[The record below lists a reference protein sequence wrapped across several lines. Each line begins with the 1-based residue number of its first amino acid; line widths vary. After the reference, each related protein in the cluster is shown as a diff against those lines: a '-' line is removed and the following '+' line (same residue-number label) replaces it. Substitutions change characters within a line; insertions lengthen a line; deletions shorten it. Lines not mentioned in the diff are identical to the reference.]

1 MSAEDVLAKAKK
13 RSTGDVLGAAKARKE
28 PEAPEVERQSIP
40 ETAMHSGL
48 QGVSF
53 GMADEAQGLIG
64 GAFEGG
70 KVALEGLG
78 LSEPEES
85 LADPDITGERESLA
99 SPPPVTKGE
108 GSNRKD
114 ALERI
119 LAGYKDTRD
128 RERLAVHQG
137 EADNP
142 KTAFV
147 SEMVGGALAPLPVKG
162 GLAKQ
167 GLAAGGLFGFGKS
180 EASDAGD
187 MALDTLEGAGVG
199 WATGKVMQGSGN
211 WLKRIASER
220 ALRAAGAQKPDF
232 NMLAKQS
239 PDGNRM
245 AEARRLGKRLLEQT
259 DDDGKRV
266 LGWLDNPEALSP
278 KLAEATKETGEAIGG
293 HIDSIQDGISL
304 SRSPREAFPP
314 LPPGAPEF
322 APVLGRPVSMTE
334 IAKRLMAEADEA
346 ALQPGSKP
354 YADALRKEA
363 ETLLQQA
370 EARAAA
376 GGYSSLTLPET
387 EAAKRGLA
395 GAVKKMSWLEK
406 STPPAEAKK
415 QASRSFR
422 KASEEVIEQMA
433 GPDEKATFKAL
444 KDRYADLKTLRDIAQ
459 RGEISEAARMP
470 MGLTEQ
476 NSMLAAIATGGAPV
490 EQLAKAGGAGLLS
503 RLTRGRGDAFAARA
517 AELAAEVPG
526 EAANKAAIQSLTP
539 EAEER
544 QRLFKLISNLGVG
557 KKSK

>member
-187 MALDTLEGAGVG
+187 MVLDTATGAGTG
-199 WATGKVMQGSGN
+199 WLTGKVMQGGGN
-211 WLKRIASER
+211 WLKRMASER

-232 NMLAKQS
+232 TALAKQS
-239 PDGNRM
+239 PSGDKRAM
-245 AEARRLGKRLLEQT
+245 ARKLGDRLLKET
-259 DDDGKRV
+259 TEDGKRV
-266 LGWLDNPEALSP
+266 LGWLDNPEAIAP
-278 KLAEATKETGEAIGG
+278 KLERATKETGEAIGG
-293 HIDSIQDGISL
+293 HVDVMQDAIAHT
-304 SRSPREAFPP
+304 RSPRASFPP

-322 APVLGRPVSMTE
+322 APVTGRPVSMVE
-334 IAKRLMAEADEA
+334 IGQKLLAEAEEA

-354 YADALRKEA
+354 YADSLRKEA
-363 ETLLQQA
+363 ETLLRQA
-370 EARAAA
+370 ESRAAQ

-406 STPPAEAKK
+406 STPQAEAKK
-415 QASRSFR
+415 QASRAFR
-422 KASEEVIEQMA
+422 KASEDAIEQMV
-433 GPDEKATFKAL
+433 GPDERAVFESL
-444 KDRYADLKTLRDIAQ
+444 KGRYKDLRALRDIAQ
-459 RGEISEAARMP
+459 RGEIAEAARMP
-470 MGLTEQ
+470 LGLTEQ